1 MKSLFFNQRN
11 RQPLFYSAKKRPGYP
26 GKVKEQCIMQ
36 QATINFTA
44 SEVRQPVS
52 LRERMRSTGREIN
65 EWLDTRSAFYSRIAE
80 FEVTRRA
87 AIRIGI
93 VLPMAIVVAVA
104 CVEQAP
110 LVSIT
115 AMTVSGWIVYRLNK
129 SEKGGEA

>member
-1 MKSLFFNQRN
+1 
-11 RQPLFYSAKKRPGYP
+11 
-26 GKVKEQCIMQ
+26 MQ

-52 LRERMRSTGREIN
+52 LRERMRTTGRVIN
-65 EWLDTRSAFYSRIAE
+65 QWLDTKSAFYSRIAE

>member
-1 MKSLFFNQRN
+1 M
-11 RQPLFYSAKKRPGYP
+11 
-26 GKVKEQCIMQ
+26 
-36 QATINFTA
+36 
-44 SEVRQPVS
+44 S